1 MQHTSLS
8 NAKIGLLTSKTT
20 KVWTRRRSISWIATW
35 QGVCITM
42 LMPTRYESVGC
53 DEGRFISPEE
63 SYQLKVGTKLRL
75 VREADNRHDPNA
87 VAVMY
92 DNKETDEAVLIGYI
106 PGTDN
111 EQLAILLDMG
121 WTHLFECSICQVNP
135 EAHPE
140 RQIHLTIKV
149 KRNKEN

>member
-1 MQHTSLS
+1 MDKKKKYFMDCHL
-8 NAKIGLLTSKTT
+8 AGRMYHDADE
-20 KVWTRRRSISWIATW
+20 VWN
-35 QGVCITM
+35 
-42 LMPTRYESVGC
+42 
-53 DEGRFISPEE
+53 
-63 SYQLKVGTKLRL
+63 QLKVGTKLRL

-135 EAHPE
+135 EVHPE

-149 KRNKEN
+149 KKNKEN

>member
-1 MQHTSLS
+1 MEKKKKYFMDCHL
-8 NAKIGLLTSKTT
+8 AGRMYHDADE
-20 KVWTRRRSISWIATW
+20 VWN
-35 QGVCITM
+35 
-42 LMPTRYESVGC
+42 
-53 DEGRFISPEE
+53 
-63 SYQLKVGTKLRL
+63 QLKVGTKLRL

-106 PGTDN
+106 LGTDN

-121 WTHLFECSICQVNP
+121 WTHLFECCICQVNP